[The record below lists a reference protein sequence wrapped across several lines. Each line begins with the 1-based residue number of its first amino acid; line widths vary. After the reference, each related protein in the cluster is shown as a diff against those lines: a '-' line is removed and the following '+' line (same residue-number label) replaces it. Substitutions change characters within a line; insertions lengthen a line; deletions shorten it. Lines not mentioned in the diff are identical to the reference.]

1 MFRFV
6 SMTLMLFIPLCYILL
21 ALLVAKIG
29 KKRRIG
35 YYPSLIIS
43 ILLSPIVG
51 LIITLLY
58 PKKDSVTNGQLK
70 ICPDCAEEVMQKA
83 HKCKHCGYRWS

>member
-1 MFRFV
+1 MFRFI
-6 SMTLMLFIPLCYILL
+6 SIILL
-21 ALLVAKIG
+21 ILLPLFYLLLAMLVAKSG
-29 KKRRIG
+29 GKRRIG

-58 PKKDSVTNGQLK
+58 PKKDSVTRGQLK
-70 ICPDCAEEVMQKA
+70 ICLDCAEEVMQDA
-83 HKCKHCGYRWS
+83 RKCKHCGYRWN

>member
-1 MFRFV
+1 MFRFI
-6 SMTLMLFIPLCYILL
+6 SMTLMLFIPLCYFLL

-29 KKRRIG
+29 KKRIIG

-51 LIITLLY
+51 LIITILY
-58 PKKDSVTNGQLK
+58 PKKDIVTKGQLK
-70 ICPDCAEEVMQKA
+70 TCPDCAEEVMQDA
-83 HKCKHCGYRWS
+83 RKCKHCGYRWS

>member
-70 ICPDCAEEVMQKA
+70 ICPDCAEEVMQDA
-83 HKCKHCGYRWS
+83 LKCKHCGYRWN